1 MVENRTTRDR
11 GQTGITLVELLVSMV
26 ILSIVTT
33 LLIAG
38 WISLQSS
45 YAHSVKT
52 NNARAEVRDAVARM
66 SREIRDAQPLTLAT
80 PAQSPFTLANPMEVD
95 FYSAFNASGT
105 KADGSGIGVLLPT
118 RLCFVQSQKKLWW
131 QRETNGVA
139 GFTDLSLDPYP
150 SSGDRRILLASNV
163 VNNSILNTHVTPN
176 TSYTAI
182 FTYGYR
188 DGSGNFT
195 IAGTIA
201 TADLAKIISVQI
213 HLIVDVN
220 LNHAPVYAD
229 LQTTVRPRNAPQ
241 N

>member
-1 MVENRTTRDR
+1 MVGIRTTHSE
-11 GQTGITLVELLVSMV
+11 GQAGITLVELLVSMI

-45 YAHSVKT
+45 YASSVKS

-66 SREIRDAQPLTLAT
+66 SREIRDAQPLALTT
-80 PAQSPFTLANPMEVD
+80 PAQSPFTLANPMEID
-95 FYSAFNASGT
+95 FYSAFNNPGT
-105 KADGSGIGVLLPT
+105 QADGTGIGVLRLT
-118 RLCFVQSQKKLWW
+118 RIRLDTSGSTPQKTLYWE
-131 QRETNGVA
+131 RDTDNNGT
-139 GFTDLSLDPYP
+139 F
-150 SSGDRRILLASNV
+150 DRVIVLARSV
-163 VNNSILNTHVTPN
+163 VNNSLPNTNVTPN

-195 IAGTIA
+195 TAGTIA
-201 TADLAKIISVQI
+201 SADLAKIISVQI

-220 LNHAPVYAD
+220 LKHAPVYAD